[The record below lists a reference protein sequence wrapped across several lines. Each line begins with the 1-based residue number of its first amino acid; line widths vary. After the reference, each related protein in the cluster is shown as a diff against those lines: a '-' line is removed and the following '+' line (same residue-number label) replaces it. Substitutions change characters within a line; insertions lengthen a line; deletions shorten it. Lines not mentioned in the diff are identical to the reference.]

1 MVIDVL
7 LLFMFFFLQKP
18 LFYEISR
25 QFCIRSSRK
34 RCFVKKVFS
43 EISQNSQEN
52 TCARVSF
59 LINFIKKE
67 TLEVS
72 SCEFYEI
79 SENTFFTKHLWTT
92 ALPFLCFSYCKNLPS
107 IKTFE
112 QFFNN
117 WVWFC
122 CCLFCISYAI
132 CLLFVKNIQFHFN
145 VFFDNMQN

>member
-67 TLEVS
+67 TLEVF

-92 ALPFLCFSYCKNLPS
+92 ALPFL
-107 IKTFE
+107 FE

-117 WVWFC
+117 WGWFC

-132 CLLFVKNIQFHFN
+132 CLLFVKNIQFYFN